1 VSVKERGYYISTLRY
16 GPKKSSVIEKC
27 PQTRGVRSERF
38 HCIWFRWHLIAG
50 FYVYGNGLSVSVNIG
65 ENIR

>member
-38 HCIWFRWHLIAG
+38 HCMLICL
-50 FYVYGNGLSVSVNIG
+50 YGDTSLRKMVGLG
-65 ENIR
+65 